1 MYEITEKEFNFLQ
14 RVISN
19 QIASYNANVPHYS
32 DELWSIGIYTI
43 GKACA
48 KYDESNTK
56 VKFTTYATTAIINN
70 FRCWFRDEKKR
81 MTDAYIDAD
90 INENEEKNLGTFH
103 QILSAKDEQ
112 SNLELHLDLQQA
124 MKVLSKDELT
134 TVEMYMQSYTL
145 EEISHVIGYTHAN
158 SVARILKR
166 AYDKVKKELQYV

>member
-1 MYEITEKEFNFLQ
+1 MYQITEKEFNFLQ

-19 QIASYNANVPHYS
+19 QVASYNANVPHYS

-56 VKFTTYATTAIINN
+56 VKFTTYATSAIINN
-70 FRCWFRDEKKR
+70 FRNWYRDEKKR
-81 MTDAYIDAD
+81 IADAYIDAD
-90 INENEEKNLGTFH
+90 INEEKNLGTFH

-112 SNLELHLDLQQA
+112 NNLELHLDLQEA
-124 MKVLSKDELT
+124 MKVLSKDERT
-134 TVEMYMQSYTL
+134 TIEMYMQGYTL
-145 EEISHVIGYTHAN
+145 QEISHVIGYTHIS

-166 AYDKVKKELQYV
+166 AYDKMKKELHYV

>member
-1 MYEITEKEFNFLQ
+1 MYQITEKEFNFLQ

-19 QIASYNANVPHYS
+19 QVASYNRNIPYYA
-32 DELWSIGIYTI
+32 DELWSIGIYRI

-56 VKFTTYATTAIINN
+56 VKFTTYATSAIINN
-70 FRCWFRDEKKR
+70 FRNWFRDEKKR
-81 MTDAYIDAD
+81 MTDAYIDAE
-90 INENEEKNLGTFH
+90 INEKNLNTYH
-103 QILSAKDEQ
+103 EILSAKDEQ
-112 SNLELHLDLQQA
+112 NNLELHLDLQEA

-134 TVEMYMQSYTL
+134 TVEMYMQGYTL
-145 EEISHVIGYTHAN
+145 QEISHVIGYTHIS